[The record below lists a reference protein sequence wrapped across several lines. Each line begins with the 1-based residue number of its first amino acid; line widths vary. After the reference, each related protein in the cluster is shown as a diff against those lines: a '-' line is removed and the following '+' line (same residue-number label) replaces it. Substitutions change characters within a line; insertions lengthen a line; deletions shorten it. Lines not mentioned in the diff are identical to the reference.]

1 VRFLIDARPALDP
14 RRTGV
19 GRYAEELLRELPRAD
34 PGATYVAWYLH
45 ARGLLRPR
53 RFFERAPN
61 LEERASR
68 FPARVFQPVSWRLG
82 VPRVEW
88 LAGGFDAGLATN
100 FLPPATARPERWV
113 LVVHDLAFE
122 RFPDTA
128 PHIDGRWR
136 RRFAEALARCAAVV
150 VPSRATAAD
159 LAELHG
165 VGPERVHVVPHG
177 IRSEAFAPPPDAAER
192 ARRVRERFG
201 IGGGYVL
208 FVGGIEPR
216 KNLVRLVRAFASAA
230 TDAWL
235 VLAGGPVRWHPRA
248 AAELDAEVARLP
260 APVRARV
267 VRTGYLRD
275 EDRLPL
281 LWGAELLAYPSLA
294 EGFGLPV
301 LEAFAAGVPVL
312 CSRASSLPEVAG
324 EAALLVDPLDEG
336 AIAEAIER
344 LLGDQGLRARLR
356 EAGLERCRLF
366 TWRRTAQATA
376 AVLRTVAG
384 VLPAGR

>member
-53 RFFERAPN
+53 RFLDGAPN
-61 LEERASR
+61 LEERPSR
-68 FPARVFQPVSWRLG
+68 FPARVFQPVAWRLG

-88 LAGGFDAGLATN
+88 LTGRFDALLATN
-100 FLPPATARPERWV
+100 FLPPATGMLDRSV

-122 RFPDTA
+122 RYPETA

-150 VPSRATAAD
+150 VPSAATRDD
-159 LAELHG
+159 LVELHG
-165 VGPERVHVVPHG
+165 VGPKIHVVPHG
-177 IRSEAFAPPPDAAER
+177 IRAEAFAPPPDARER
-192 ARRVRERFG
+192 GRWVRERLG
-201 IGGGYVL
+201 IGGRYAL
-208 FVGGIEPR
+208 FLGGIEPR
-216 KNLVRLVRAFASAA
+216 KNLRRLVRAFASVGA
-230 TDAWL
+230 DAWL
-235 VLAGGPVRWHPRA
+235 VVAGGSVRWYPRA
-248 AAELDAEVARLP
+248 AAELDAEIARLP
-260 APVRARV
+260 APVRRRV
-267 VRTGYLRD
+267 IRTGYVAD
-275 EDRLPL
+275 DDRLAL

-312 CSRASSLPEVAG
+312 ASRASSLPEVAG
-324 EAALLVDPLDEG
+324 EAALLVDPLDEE
-336 AIAEAIER
+336 AIAEGIAR
-344 LLGDQGLRARLR
+344 LLGDEGLRARLR
-356 EAGLERCRLF
+356 AAGLERCRLF
-366 TWRRTAQATA
+366 TWRRTAEATA
-376 AVLRTVAG
+376 SVLRAAAARG
-384 VLPAGR
+384 

>member
-1 VRFLIDARPALDP
+1 MRFLIDARPALDP

-19 GRYAEELLRELPRAD
+19 GRYARELLDELPRAD

-53 RFFERAPN
+53 RFFDRAPN
-61 LEERASR
+61 LEERGSR
-68 FPARVFQPVSWRLG
+68 FPARVFQPVAWRLG

-88 LAGGFDAGLATN
+88 LAGPFDALLATN
-100 FLPPATARPERWV
+100 FLPPATGMLERSV

-122 RFPDTA
+122 RYPETA

-150 VPSRATAAD
+150 VPSAATRDD

-165 VGPERVHVVPHG
+165 IGPERVHVVPHG
-177 IRSEAFAPPPDAAER
+177 IRAGAFAPPPDAPER
-192 ARRVRERFG
+192 VRRVRGRFG
-201 IGGGYVL
+201 IGGPYAL

-216 KNLVRLVRAFASAA
+216 KNLARLVRAFASVG

-235 VLAGGPVRWHPRA
+235 VLAGGPVRWYPRA
-248 AAELDAEVARLP
+248 AAELEDEVARLP
-260 APVRARV
+260 ASVRARV
-267 VRTGYLRD
+267 VRTGYLPD
-275 EDRLPL
+275 GDRLAL
-281 LWGAELLAYPSLA
+281 LWGAELLVYPSLA

-312 CSRASSLPEVAG
+312 ASRASSLPEVAG
-324 EAALLVDPLDEG
+324 DAALLVDPLDEG
-336 AIAEAIER
+336 AIAEGIRR
-344 LLGDQGLRARLR
+344 LLEDGELRARLR
-356 EAGLERCRLF
+356 EAGFERCRRF
-366 TWRRTAQATA
+366 TWRRTAEATA
-376 AVLRTVAG
+376 SVLRAAAARG
-384 VLPAGR
+384 

>member
-1 VRFLIDARPALDP
+1 MRFLIDARPALDP

-53 RFFERAPN
+53 RFFDGAPN

-68 FPARVFQPVSWRLG
+68 IPARAFQPVAWRLG

-88 LAGGFDAGLATN
+88 LAGGFDALLATN
-100 FLPPATARPERWV
+100 FLPPATGMLDRSV

-122 RFPDTA
+122 RYPETA

-150 VPSRATAAD
+150 VPSAATRDD
-159 LAELHG
+159 LVALHG

-177 IRSEAFAPPPDAAER
+177 IRAEAFAPPPDARER

-201 IGGGYVL
+201 IGGRYVL
-208 FVGGIEPR
+208 FLGGIEPR
-216 KNLVRLVRAFASAA
+216 KNLARLVRAFASVGPE
-230 TDAWL
+230 AWL
-235 VLAGGPVRWHPRA
+235 ALAGGPVRWYPRA
-248 AAELDAEVARLP
+248 AAEVEAEVARLP
-260 APVRARV
+260 ASVRRRV
-267 VRTGYLRD
+267 VRTGYVAD
-275 EDRLPL
+275 EDRLAL

-312 CSRASSLPEVAG
+312 ASRASSLPEVAG
-324 EAALLVDPLDEG
+324 EAALLVDPLDEEG
-336 AIAEAIER
+336 IAEGISR
-344 LLGDQGLRARLR
+344 LLADEELRARLR
-356 EAGLERCRLF
+356 AAGLERCRRF
-366 TWRRTAQATA
+366 TWRRTAEATA
-376 AVLRTVAG
+376 AVLRAAAPRG
-384 VLPAGR
+384 